1 MAGFAAA
8 HGIGEHSFVYFWR
21 REGRLARGPIHSD
34 ALIANW
40 RSKEQARSDG
50 VKDLHRAR
58 EGASALTVPCARER
72 GTPSLNFNVLFLAVV
87 RGVLPLRQ
95 EILKLCGLSAV
106 WTRVAFVDNLNY
118 PKLC

>member
-1 MAGFAAA
+1 MPGPP
-8 HGIGEHSFVYFWR
+8 GN
-21 REGRLARGPIHSD
+21 GRLRP
-34 ALIANW
+34 ALGW
-40 RSKEQARSDG
+40 QGELSLPR
-50 VKDLHRAR
+50 
-58 EGASALTVPCARER
+58 ARER

-87 RGVLPLRQ
+87 RGVLRLRQ